1 VLRNIQFTRAV
12 VKKSVMTIPYN
23 ISLTGVG
30 DQLMEFCSK
39 TWNLKEYLITIPAEL
54 TKNNEVLH
62 LSSKEFDQIW

>member
-62 LSSKEFDQIW
+62 LSSKEFDQI

>member
-1 VLRNIQFTRAV
+1 MLRNIQFTRAV

-62 LSSKEFDQIW
+62 LSSKEFDQI